1 MTRLIQRLGVPVM
14 ALSVFLAS
22 CTKDDDNNTPPPSP
36 YEELTGNLTTTR
48 LTSDKKYLL
57 KGQVFVRNGQTLTID
72 PGTVIFGEK
81 RTKGTLIIDR
91 GGKIIAEG
99 TPNNPIVMTSDQPAG
114 TRDRGDWGGLVILGN
129 ASTNQVDPTIEGIDP
144 AVHFGGNPGNVISSA
159 AINDEDNSGT
169 IKYVRI
175 EFAGIELTPNNETN
189 SLTLGGV
196 GRGTTLEN
204 CQVSFGGDDGFE
216 WFGGTVNAKNLIV
229 FNTWDDDFDVDYG
242 YSGNVQFGLSIRYP
256 SYADQSGSNT
266 FECDNGPNDNDV
278 QPYTTGTFSNITAIG
293 PIRSGSSTSNANFQH
308 SLDLRRRTAVS
319 IANSVFIGF
328 PRGIRMN
335 QASVVSQYQ
344 ASRGVLLNNI
354 VVTPGGSNA
363 YLAGSGVAVSDVTAI
378 WTSGGN
384 TMTEGALSD
393 ASFTN
398 LGLNPNISYGSGM
411 VASAY
416 PANPDFAVSSGPL
429 LSGADF
435 TNPKFSETNRQGI
448 FQNVAFVGAF
458 GNTNWT
464 TGWAEFRPVD
474 KSY

>member
-1 MTRLIQRLGVPVM
+1 MYKLMKRLGLPVM
-14 ALSVFLAS
+14 AISVLLTS
-22 CTKDDDNNTPPPSP
+22 CSKDDNDDQNPTSP
-36 YEELTGNLTTTR
+36 YVELTGNLSSTR
-48 LTSDKKYLL
+48 LTANNKYLL

-72 PGTVIFGEK
+72 PGTVIYGEK
-81 RTKGTLIIDR
+81 RSKGTLIIDR
-91 GGKIIAEG
+91 GGKINAEG
-99 TPNNPIVMTSDQPAG
+99 TVNNPIVFTSDQPAG

-144 AVHFGGNPGNVISSA
+144 AVYFGGNPSNVISSA
-159 AINDEDNSGT
+159 VVNDDDNSG
-169 IKYVRI
+169 ILKYVRV

-189 SLTLGGV
+189 SITLGGV
-196 GRGTTLEN
+196 GRGTTIEY

-242 YSGNVQFGLSIRYP
+242 FSGNVQYGLSIRYP

-278 QPYTTGTFSNITAIG
+278 QPYTTGTFSNFTAVG

-308 SLDLRRRTAVS
+308 SIDLRRRTAVS

-344 ASRGVLLNNI
+344 ANRGVLLNNTI
-354 VVTPGGSNA
+354 VTPGGANA
-363 YLAGSGVAVSDVTAI
+363 YIAGSGTNASDITSI

-384 TMTEGALSD
+384 TMTEGAISD
-393 ASFTN
+393 ASFTT
-398 LGLNPNISYGSGM
+398 LGLNPNIAYGQGM
-411 VASAY
+411 VATAY
-416 PANPDFAVSSGPL
+416 PANVTFEVTTGSL

-435 TNPKFSETNRQGI
+435 SNPKFSETNRSGF
-448 FQNVAFVGAF
+448 FQNVTYRGAF

-464 TGWAEFRPVD
+464 SGWAEFKPVD
-474 KSY
+474 KAY